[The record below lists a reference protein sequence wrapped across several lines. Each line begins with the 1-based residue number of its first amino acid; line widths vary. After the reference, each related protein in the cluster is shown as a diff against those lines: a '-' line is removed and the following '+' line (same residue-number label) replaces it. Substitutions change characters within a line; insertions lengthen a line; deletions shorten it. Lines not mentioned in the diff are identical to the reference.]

1 MDAVAKSWLS
11 RRVQALIVPGS
22 ALVAELCTCSDPKL
36 GFLKSPGIP
45 SALGGIKSSILSQS
59 ICSTELSINFPVN
72 HGNII

>member
-36 GFLKSPGIP
+36 GVLNH
-45 SALGGIKSSILSQS
+45 LGY
-59 ICSTELSINFPVN
+59 ICAWRYKELNTVAVKLQ
-72 HGNII
+72 HGVID